1 MKRCNSI
8 AWLAC
13 AAAVAT
19 ITLAPATPSQAQPAE
34 ASWARAPYA
43 QYELDQ
49 MLAPIALYPDALL
62 AQVLTAAIYPHQVAD
77 AGRFL
82 QLNAGVSGDALA
94 DAVAHAPW
102 DPSVQALTPLAQGL
116 NRHSVAKALM
126 KLTTITT
133 SARWYS
139 SFKHFWVLI

>member
-1 MKRCNSI
+1 MKRRNSI

-62 AQVLTAAIYPHQVAD
+62 AQVLTAATYPHQVAD
-77 AGRFL
+77 GR
-82 QLNAGVSGDALA
+82 
-94 DAVAHAPW
+94 APSSAERRRVR
-102 DPSVQALTPLAQGL
+102 PTRSPTPWRTRRGIRAS
-116 NRHSVAKALM
+116 R
-126 KLTTITT
+126 
-133 SARWYS
+133 R
-139 SFKHFWVLI
+139 